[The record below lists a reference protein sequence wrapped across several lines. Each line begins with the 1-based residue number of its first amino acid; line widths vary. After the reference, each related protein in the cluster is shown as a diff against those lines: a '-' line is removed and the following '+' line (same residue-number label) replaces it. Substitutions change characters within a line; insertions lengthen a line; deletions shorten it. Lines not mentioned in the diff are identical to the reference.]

1 MWVVKEELKSEEV
14 MCPWTAFLRIPDSP
28 DPPEGSSPPG
38 GALCPPKRAGLE
50 LLGAGV
56 GAPLRRAVQGAGC
69 AAVPRRSIHRSAG
82 TSSRGHSAAR
92 APRAPARRRVPSPAP
107 AARPRRP
114 RGGGKFAPGR
124 SAPPPPPPPRP
135 SHASAPG
142 RPGRGGGR
150 AARACGP
157 LDARAPK
164 GRPPPPHPGQVCAGR
179 RSSRA
184 ARRAAPRAS
193 AALLPRR
200 PLPAR
205 SPPDTDAA
213 FSCRRISLEP
223 PRLLRKKG
231 KRKTV
236 RRPAEQRPAP
246 AQPSECGAA
255 QLDCEPY
262 RSETLPQACLAPGT
276 QRPQQVAGQLEGR
289 RGRNTVELLSGAQAE
304 ASGMARRPHRRAAS
318 HTLSGQRSVTG
329 PTAHTADQRAGGTM
343 FCAIAFPIWKSF
355 RTIYL
360 FHHWPLSVRKREDSS
375 FAKCRESPDHQ
386 ASGFEG
392 ANGGLKLQM
401 RAQWQDMAL
410 KPEGTRLDTIS
421 PTVAPPRKFGE
432 PDM

>member
-28 DPPEGSSPPG
+28 DPPEGSCDAFVLFSPLNLALSILAATEATVPSKRHAGPSRCSPKPHQEAPFALRSGPGSNSSGPGWAPLCAGRCRVRAAPRSPG
-38 GALCPPKRAGLE
+38 GRST
-50 LLGAGV
+50 
-56 GAPLRRAVQGAGC
+56 
-69 AAVPRRSIHRSAG
+69 AVPALRP
-82 TSSRGHSAAR
+82 AATR
-92 APRAPARRRVPSPAP
+92 PRAPLVPLPGAASPAPRRLLGLGAPGAAASLPP
-107 AARPRRP
+107 AARPRR
-114 RGGGKFAPGR
+114 RR
-124 SAPPPPPPPRP
+124 RRRAPPTPPPRG
-135 SHASAPG
+135 APG
-142 RPGRGGGR
+142 EAAGGR
-150 AARACGP
+150 RGRAGRWTRGP
-157 LDARAPK
+157 RRGA
-164 GRPPPPHPGQVCAGR
+164 PPPPHPGQVCAGR

-213 FSCRRISLEP
+213 FSCRRITLEP

-318 HTLSGQRSVTG
+318 HTLSGQRSEIIDISRMRCMT
-329 PTAHTADQRAGGTM
+329 
-343 FCAIAFPIWKSF
+343 
-355 RTIYL
+355 RT
-360 FHHWPLSVRKREDSS
+360 
-375 FAKCRESPDHQ
+375 
-386 ASGFEG
+386 
-392 ANGGLKLQM
+392 
-401 RAQWQDMAL
+401 
-410 KPEGTRLDTIS
+410 
-421 PTVAPPRKFGE
+421 
-432 PDM
+432 